1 MNATPSKLSPVRWFT
16 GFAVYAAAMGLG
28 VWWAGATGRTPLAH
42 LIFFT
47 LVVSCACQFC
57 PLQIIPLFLWIGRTH
72 NPFLVALL
80 GSAATCIANLH
91 DYYILTALL
100 RWDRVGKTKDAA
112 WYRRAAEWFGKYPFW
127 TLAVSNVVVLPVDV
141 PRLLAISTRYSRP
154 RFVLA
159 TLVGR
164 YPRYLLLAGLGY
176 KLKPT
181 NLQILAVLAAL
192 AAIAGLK
199 AIHKR
204 WRRRREPGGATPPGG
219 NR

>member
-1 MNATPSKLSPVRWFT
+1 MTSRSYTLSPVRWFT
-16 GFAVYAAAMGLG
+16 GFAVYAAALG
-28 VWWAGATGRTPLAH
+28 AGAWWAGATGRTPLAH

-72 NPFLVALL
+72 NPIFLALL
-80 GSAATCIANLH
+80 GSAATCVANLH

-100 RWDRVGKTKDAA
+100 HWDRIGKARDAA
-112 WYRRAAEWFGKYPFW
+112 WYRRAADWFGKYPFW
-127 TLAVSNVVVLPVDV
+127 TLALSNVVVLPVDV
-141 PRLLAISTRYSRP
+141 PRLLAISTRYSRL

-181 NLQILAVLAAL
+181 NRQILTVLAAL